1 MKSAG
6 VCLSRRNKEAILH
19 SSDKCVPPFSERKW
33 DGGKSVYGLQT
44 LMLSEHPEVLGDRGE
59 DKIAV
64 TSSLLGKISIGSS
77 QQPSANW
84 NEGFAFPY

>member
-1 MKSAG
+1 
-6 VCLSRRNKEAILH
+6 
-19 SSDKCVPPFSERKW
+19 
-33 DGGKSVYGLQT
+33 
-44 LMLSEHPEVLGDRGE
+44 MLSEHPEVLGDRGE